1 MNNSKYYFCYS
12 RKQNE
17 FLKEKGFRFITGAKH
32 ITTNNIFW
40 LYEGTDELNEALGEY
55 RKLGN

>member
-17 FLKEKGFRFITGAKH
+17 FLKERGFRFITGALH
-32 ITTNNIFW
+32 MTTRNIFW
-40 LYEGTDELNEALGEY
+40 LYEGTDELNEALNLY
-55 RKLGN
+55 RKLEN